1 MFVRVKLCAS
11 DALGPCARSC
21 ALGYLARMV
30 LIKIAAAV
38 AAVVIAYVVWMA
50 WLKHRPD
57 NPPWAMREFHTRMG
71 LEPPRR
77 SEKLGAKDD

>member
-1 MFVRVKLCAS
+1 
-11 DALGPCARSC
+11 
-21 ALGYLARMV
+21 MV

-57 NPPWAMREFHTRMG
+57 NPPWAMREFHRRMDPKPPHEGSEESSREPSSRSRTR
-71 LEPPRR
+71 
-77 SEKLGAKDD
+77 